1 MRVFFRSI
9 YTLFIHR
16 DIFLNILV
24 CIIWGYMFMGYL
36 RGIINHIPVL
46 KDYTDQIEVACFVVP
61 LLLALPALLSRF
73 LLFDYFFFGAM
84 VMVYILNYCLYPENT
99 IYLNNHAFDCLCLA
113 FPMYFIG
120 RVIDIEKYYNVFFVI
135 SAVCIVFTLF
145 YYLHYAQTAK
155 NMAEVAGD
163 DNMYTAYRILPH
175 VVFILWVALRKFNIL
190 AILLT
195 LMGVLF
201 LFSCGTRGPI
211 LCLVFFGVFYFLFF
225 MNFKHAFIVKGIIL
239 GIGALIILFVKEII
253 MFLVS
258 TFTNYQLST
267 RILDLFVEGNIGL
280 DSGRSSVKTVL
291 KGYLDS
297 YGGLGGLGYF
307 GSERFGYIYPHDIYL
322 DFCIAY
328 GYIIGTVLF
337 LLLWLLL
344 LVSFFMAKNH
354 LQKCFIVFLSSFTVV
369 KFFLS
374 GSFVTESFY
383 YILIGYCVGILIS
396 SFLKSKPCISQS
408 DK

>member
-145 YYLHYAQTAK
+145 YY
-155 NMAEVAGD
+155 
-163 DNMYTAYRILPH
+163 I
-175 VVFILWVALRKFNIL
+175 
-190 AILLT
+190 
-195 LMGVLF
+195 
-201 LFSCGTRGPI
+201 
-211 LCLVFFGVFYFLFF
+211 
-225 MNFKHAFIVKGIIL
+225 
-239 GIGALIILFVKEII
+239 
-253 MFLVS
+253 
-258 TFTNYQLST
+258 
-267 RILDLFVEGNIGL
+267 
-280 DSGRSSVKTVL
+280 
-291 KGYLDS
+291 
-297 YGGLGGLGYF
+297 
-307 GSERFGYIYPHDIYL
+307 
-322 DFCIAY
+322 
-328 GYIIGTVLF
+328 
-337 LLLWLLL
+337 
-344 LVSFFMAKNH
+344 
-354 LQKCFIVFLSSFTVV
+354 
-369 KFFLS
+369 
-374 GSFVTESFY
+374 
-383 YILIGYCVGILIS
+383 
-396 SFLKSKPCISQS
+396 
-408 DK
+408 

>member
-1 MRVFFRSI
+1 
-9 YTLFIHR
+9 
-16 DIFLNILV
+16 
-24 CIIWGYMFMGYL
+24 
-36 RGIINHIPVL
+36 
-46 KDYTDQIEVACFVVP
+46 
-61 LLLALPALLSRF
+61 
-73 LLFDYFFFGAM
+73 
-84 VMVYILNYCLYPENT
+84 
-99 IYLNNHAFDCLCLA
+99 
-113 FPMYFIG
+113 
-120 RVIDIEKYYNVFFVI
+120 
-135 SAVCIVFTLF
+135 
-145 YYLHYAQTAK
+145 
-155 NMAEVAGD
+155 
-163 DNMYTAYRILPH
+163 
-175 VVFILWVALRKFNIL
+175 
-190 AILLT
+190 
-195 LMGVLF
+195 
-201 LFSCGTRGPI
+201 
-211 LCLVFFGVFYFLFF
+211 